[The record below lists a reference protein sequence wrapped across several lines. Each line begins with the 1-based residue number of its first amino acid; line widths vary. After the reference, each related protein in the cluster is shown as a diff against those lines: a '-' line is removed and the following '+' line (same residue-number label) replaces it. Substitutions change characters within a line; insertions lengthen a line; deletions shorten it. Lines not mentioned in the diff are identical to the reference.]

1 MKKYLNFIIVFF
13 IISLTPFSCFAN
25 SANEELNK
33 NEYNEYLSNYDL
45 SCFDKLDNNTYNVLE
60 SFGLTDFDYNNIV
73 NFSFSDFIS
82 YVVDVFK
89 RNIETPMQSC
99 LIIFVFIIF
108 SSLIQS
114 FRTTLSSDEMSSLFS
129 TSSALIIAV
138 ILAMKMKTTISLAC
152 STISI
157 CSNFIYAFIPVFC
170 VIVAT
175 SGNAMA
181 AFSTN
186 AMLLS
191 LAQILNYISKN
202 IFIPVSNCFL
212 AIGICAGIRS
222 KLNLRSLLS
231 VMKRYITSA
240 ISICAATFVSI
251 LSIKTAV
258 ASKADAIGLRSIRFA
273 INSVVPVIGSSIS
286 EGLLSIQTYSALIR
300 SSVGVVGIV
309 AVAIV
314 FLPAIIDVAIWRL
327 VLSLTS
333 VISDVFGDNSVAL
346 VIKAFCD
353 AMLIMNV
360 ILILS
365 MVTTIISIG
374 ILVAAKGSA

>member
-1 MKKYLNFIIVFF
+1 MKKFLNFIVALLIL
-13 IISLTPFSCFAN
+13 ISIPTVIFAN
-25 SANEELNK
+25 VDDSELDK
-33 NEYNEYLSNYDL
+33 NEYNEYLSNFDL
-45 SCFDKLDNNTYNVLE
+45 SCFEKLDSDTYDVLE
-60 SFGLTDFDYNNIV
+60 SFGLTDFNYNNIV

-82 YVVDVFK
+82 YVLSVAK
-89 RNIETPMQSC
+89 HNIETPLQSC

-114 FRTTLSSDEMSSLFS
+114 FKTTLNSDEMSSLFS
-129 TSSALIIAV
+129 TASALIIAV
-138 ILAMKMKTTISLAC
+138 VLAMKMKNTISLAC

-175 SGNAMA
+175 SGSAIT

-191 LAQILNYISKN
+191 LAQVLNYISKN
-202 IFIPVSNCFL
+202 IFIPLSNCFL
-212 AIGICAGIRS
+212 AIGICSGIRS
-222 KLNLRSLLS
+222 ELNLRSLLS

-240 ISICAATFVSI
+240 ISVCAATFVSI

-258 ASKADAIGLRSIRFA
+258 TSRADAIGLRSIRFA
-273 INSVVPVIGSSIS
+273 INSVVPVIGGAIS

-300 SSVGVVGIV
+300 SSVGIVGII
-309 AVAIV
+309 AVVFV
-314 FLPAIIDVAIWRL
+314 FLPSILDVTIWRF